1 MRDYIIVTDATSDIP
16 NEMANELNVKV
27 VPMSFSLGE
36 KNYNHYPD
44 YRELD
49 IKTFYDKQRAGQT
62 SLTTQIN
69 VAVYLDFFE
78 EIIKSDKDVLYISF
92 SSALS
97 STYQSSVLAAK
108 ELNEKYPDFKIIT
121 IDSKAATLGETLL
134 VKLAAQK
141 KSEGMNI
148 EDLSKWVADNHL
160 KVCHYFTVDDLN
172 HLKRG
177 GRMTAMTAFIG
188 TALDIKPILHVNDE
202 GKLIPLDKVRGRKK
216 ALKVL
221 FNYLAELSEN
231 LEEQTIF
238 IGHGDC
244 IEDARYL
251 ESLIKEAYKVKEVI
265 IHPIGPIIGSH
276 TGPGAITLFF
286 LGKHG

>member
-148 EDLSKWVADNHL
+148 EDLSKWVDDNHL

-286 LGKHG
+286 LGKHR

>member
-49 IKTFYDKQRAGQT
+49 IKTFYDKQRDGQT

-97 STYQSSVLAAK
+97 STYQSSVLATK

-286 LGKHG
+286 LGKHR

>member
-148 EDLSKWVADNHL
+148 EDLSKWVAENHL

-251 ESLIKEAYKVKEVI
+251 ESLIKEVYKVKEVI

-286 LGKHG
+286 LGKHR

>member
-1 MRDYIIVTDATSDIP
+1 
-16 NEMANELNVKV
+16 
-27 VPMSFSLGE
+27 
-36 KNYNHYPD
+36 
-44 YRELD
+44 
-49 IKTFYDKQRAGQT
+49 
-62 SLTTQIN
+62 
-69 VAVYLDFFE
+69 
-78 EIIKSDKDVLYISF
+78 
-92 SSALS
+92 
-97 STYQSSVLAAK
+97 
-108 ELNEKYPDFKIIT
+108 
-121 IDSKAATLGETLL
+121 
-134 VKLAAQK
+134 
-141 KSEGMNI
+141 
-148 EDLSKWVADNHL
+148 
-160 KVCHYFTVDDLN
+160 
-172 HLKRG
+172 
-177 GRMTAMTAFIG
+177 MTAMTAFIG

-286 LGKHG
+286 LGKHR

>member
-36 KNYNHYPD
+36 KNYNHFPD

-78 EIIKSDKDVLYISF
+78 EIIKSNKDVLYISF

-286 LGKHG
+286 LGKHR

>member
-49 IKTFYDKQRAGQT
+49 IKTFYDKQRDGQT

-97 STYQSSVLAAK
+97 STYQSSVLATK

-231 LEEQTIF
+231 LEEQTVF

-286 LGKHG
+286 LGKHR

>member
-188 TALDIKPILHVNDE
+188 TALDIKPILHVNDG

-231 LEEQTIF
+231 LEEQTVF

-286 LGKHG
+286 LGKHR

>member
-148 EDLSKWVADNHL
+148 EDLSKWVAENHL

-231 LEEQTIF
+231 LEEQTVF

-286 LGKHG
+286 LGKHR

>member
-231 LEEQTIF
+231 LEEQTVF

-286 LGKHG
+286 LGKHR

>member
-141 KSEGMNI
+141 KSDGMNI
-148 EDLSKWVADNHL
+148 EDLSKWVAENHL

-251 ESLIKEAYKVKEVI
+251 ESLIKEVYKVKEVI

-286 LGKHG
+286 LGKHR

>member
-141 KSEGMNI
+141 KSDGMNI

-231 LEEQTIF
+231 LEEQTVF

-286 LGKHG
+286 LGKHR

>member
-97 STYQSSVLAAK
+97 STYQSSVLATK

-148 EDLSKWVADNHL
+148 EDLSKWVAENHL

-251 ESLIKEAYKVKEVI
+251 ESLIKEVYKVKEVI

-286 LGKHG
+286 LGKHR

>member
-97 STYQSSVLAAK
+97 STYQSSVLATK

-231 LEEQTIF
+231 LEEQTVF

-244 IEDARYL
+244 IEDARNL

-286 LGKHG
+286 LGKHR

>member
-148 EDLSKWVADNHL
+148 EDLSKWVDENHL

-286 LGKHG
+286 LGKHR

>member
-1 MRDYIIVTDATSDIP
+1 MRDYMIVTDSTSDIP
-16 NEMANELNVKV
+16 DYMAKELNIKV
-27 VPMSFSLGE
+27 VPMSFTIGDIT
-36 KNYNHYPD
+36 YNHYPD

-49 IKTFYDKQRAGQT
+49 IKSFYDKLRAGQT

-69 VAVYLDFFE
+69 TAVYLDFFE
-78 EIIKSDKDVLYISF
+78 EIIKSDMDILYISF

-97 STYQSSVLAAK
+97 STYQSCVLASK
-108 ELNEKYPDFKIIT
+108 EMLEKYPDFNIIT
-121 IDSKAATLGETLL
+121 LDSKSAALGETLL
-134 VKLAAQK
+134 VHSAAQK
-141 KSEGMNI
+141 KQEGMNI
-148 EDLSKWVADNHL
+148 KELATWIEDNLL

-188 TALDIKPILHVNDE
+188 TALDIKPILHVNNE
-202 GKLIPLDKVRGRKK
+202 GKLIPIEKVRGRKK
-216 ALKVL
+216 ALKIL
-221 FNYLAELSEN
+221 FNYLCELGEDVDN
-231 LEEQTIF
+231 QTLF

-251 ESLIKEAYKVKEVI
+251 ESLIKETYNVKEII

-276 TGPGAITLFF
+276 TGPGSILLFF
-286 LGKHG
+286 YGKHR

>member
-141 KSEGMNI
+141 KSDGMNI
-148 EDLSKWVADNHL
+148 EDLSKWVAENHL

-231 LEEQTIF
+231 LEEQTVF

-286 LGKHG
+286 LGKHR

>member
-97 STYQSSVLAAK
+97 STYQSSVLATK

-148 EDLSKWVADNHL
+148 EDLSKWVAENHL

-231 LEEQTIF
+231 LEEQTVF

-276 TGPGAITLFF
+276 TGPGAITLLF
-286 LGKHG
+286 LGKHR

>member
-78 EIIKSDKDVLYISF
+78 KIIKSDKDVLYISF

-97 STYQSSVLAAK
+97 STYQSSVLAAN

-121 IDSKAATLGETLL
+121 IDSKTATLGETLL
-134 VKLAAQK
+134 VKLATQK

-148 EDLSKWVADNHL
+148 EDLSKWVDDNHL

-276 TGPGAITLFF
+276 TGPGAITLLF
-286 LGKHG
+286 LGKHR

>member
-78 EIIKSDKDVLYISF
+78 EIIKSDKDALYISF

-97 STYQSSVLAAK
+97 STYQSSVLATK

-286 LGKHG
+286 LGKHR

>member
-134 VKLAAQK
+134 VKLATQK

-148 EDLSKWVADNHL
+148 EDLSKWVDDNHL

-276 TGPGAITLFF
+276 TGPDR
-286 LGKHG
+286 KSVV

>member
-78 EIIKSDKDVLYISF
+78 KIIKSDKDVLYISF

-141 KSEGMNI
+141 KSDGMNI

-286 LGKHG
+286 LGKHR

>member
-97 STYQSSVLAAK
+97 STYQSSVLATK

-231 LEEQTIF
+231 LEEQTVF

-251 ESLIKEAYKVKEVI
+251 ESLIKEAYKAKEVI

-286 LGKHG
+286 LGKHR

>member
-78 EIIKSDKDVLYISF
+78 KIIKSDKDVLYISF

-108 ELNEKYPDFKIIT
+108 DLNEKYPDFKIIT

-148 EDLSKWVADNHL
+148 EDLSKWVDDNHL

-251 ESLIKEAYKVKEVI
+251 ESLIKEVYKVKEVI

-286 LGKHG
+286 LGKHR

>member
-78 EIIKSDKDVLYISF
+78 KIIKSDKDVLYISF

-148 EDLSKWVADNHL
+148 EDLSKWVAENHL

-276 TGPGAITLFF
+276 TGPGAITLLF
-286 LGKHG
+286 LGKHR

>member
-97 STYQSSVLAAK
+97 STYQSSVLATK

-231 LEEQTIF
+231 LEEQTVF

-286 LGKHG
+286 LGKHR

>member
-62 SLTTQIN
+62 SFTTQIN

-148 EDLSKWVADNHL
+148 EDLSKWVDDNHL

-231 LEEQTIF
+231 LDEQTVF

-286 LGKHG
+286 LGKHR

>member
-148 EDLSKWVADNHL
+148 EDLSKWVDDNHL

-177 GRMTAMTAFIG
+177 GRMAAMTAFIG

-286 LGKHG
+286 LGKHR

>member
-78 EIIKSDKDVLYISF
+78 EIIKSNKDVLYISF

-286 LGKHG
+286 LGKHR

>member
-78 EIIKSDKDVLYISF
+78 EIIKSDKDLLYISF

-148 EDLSKWVADNHL
+148 EDLSKWVAENHL

-231 LEEQTIF
+231 LEEQTVF

-286 LGKHG
+286 LGKHR

>member
-69 VAVYLDFFE
+69 VTVYLDFFE

-134 VKLAAQK
+134 VKVAAQK

-148 EDLSKWVADNHL
+148 EDLSKWVAENHL

-286 LGKHG
+286 LGKHR

>member
-78 EIIKSDKDVLYISF
+78 KIIKSDKDVLYISF

-141 KSEGMNI
+141 KSEGRNI
-148 EDLSKWVADNHL
+148 EDLSKWGDDNHL

-244 IEDARYL
+244 IEYARYL

-286 LGKHG
+286 LGKHR

>member
-97 STYQSSVLAAK
+97 STYQSSVLATK

-148 EDLSKWVADNHL
+148 EDLSKWVDDNHL

-251 ESLIKEAYKVKEVI
+251 ESLIKEAYIVKEVI

-286 LGKHG
+286 LGKHR

>member
-97 STYQSSVLAAK
+97 STYQSSVLATK

-148 EDLSKWVADNHL
+148 EDLSKWVAENHL

-231 LEEQTIF
+231 LEEQTVF

-286 LGKHG
+286 LGKHR

>member
-148 EDLSKWVADNHL
+148 EDLSKWVAENHL

-231 LEEQTIF
+231 LEEQTVF

-251 ESLIKEAYKVKEVI
+251 ESLIKEVYKVKEVI

-276 TGPGAITLFF
+276 TGPGAITLLF
-286 LGKHG
+286 LGKHR

>member
-78 EIIKSDKDVLYISF
+78 KIIKSDKDVLYISF

-148 EDLSKWVADNHL
+148 EDLSKWVDDNHL

-286 LGKHG
+286 LGKHR

>member
-141 KSEGMNI
+141 KSDGMNI
-148 EDLSKWVADNHL
+148 EDLSKWVAENHL

-286 LGKHG
+286 LGKHR

>member
-16 NEMANELNVKV
+16 NEMANELNFKV

-148 EDLSKWVADNHL
+148 EDLSKWVAENHL

-286 LGKHG
+286 LGKHR

>member
-148 EDLSKWVADNHL
+148 EDLSKWVDDNHL

-231 LEEQTIF
+231 LEEQTVF

-286 LGKHG
+286 LGKHR

>member
-286 LGKHG
+286 LGKYR